1 MTVRSTCAALS
12 GTCAPCSQSRTV
24 PSGRWNRAANS
35 SCVRFSF
42 LRKARTVGTRR
53 ARASCAP
60 VAGGQSGS
68 ESAARWRSSS
78 LMASNTRQ
86 SVLGGLFGLS
96 LNFVILPFFMRLCPS
111 GGYDANDRPSHRV
124 GDEKHSAFDQAD
136 SIEAQLVDRI
146 EIVELDHMRVQEHLR
161 GRSEVDTVL
170 LPAGQLL
177 GAVPFEVHRQPRFRI
192 Y

>member
-68 ESAARWRSSS
+68 ESAARWRSAL
-78 LMASNTRQ
+78 LMASKARQ
-86 SVLGGLFGLS
+86 SVLGGRFGLS
-96 LNFVILPFFMRLCPS
+96 LNFVILPFFMRLGPS
-111 GGYDANDRPSHRV
+111 GGYDANDRPSRRV
-124 GDEKHSAFDQAD
+124 GDEKHSGIDPAD
-136 SIEAQLVDRI
+136 SMEAHFVGRT
-146 EIVELDHMRVQEHLR
+146 EIVALDHRRVQ
-161 GRSEVDTVL
+161 
-170 LPAGQLL
+170 A
-177 GAVPFEVHRQPRFRI
+177 
-192 Y
+192 